1 MKTLSVLV
9 DDGWY
14 LFLDCTGI
22 CDWISRAVLIGYQW
36 DSTSQQIYGSAWTWI
51 YPASSFSPAKIC
63 LRSQEV
69 MPWKLHSFSDTAIS
83 AMLKRWDSVFLE
95 GLSRDDQ
102 GQTLPGMIAEG
113 WANFTTRD
121 IQHLATLRIEM
132 MFYCGDLN
140 EIQTKNRSHMEIYR
154 YKNSRMLYFSVGSS

>member
-1 MKTLSVLV
+1 
-9 DDGWY
+9 
-14 LFLDCTGI
+14 
-22 CDWISRAVLIGYQW
+22 
-36 DSTSQQIYGSAWTWI
+36 
-51 YPASSFSPAKIC
+51 
-63 LRSQEV
+63 

-121 IQHLATLRIEM
+121 IQQLATLRREM
-132 MFYCGDLN
+132 MCYCGELN